1 MPIYL
6 EYMGYSVE
14 VPPGE
19 TVVGRD
25 VRCQLRF
32 NDSAVSRRHVRFERL
47 NDTVYVE
54 DLAST
59 NGSLLNGEPLA
70 TKTLMH
76 DGDIVELGGYCLQL
90 RFVDDA
96 TDAGATRRI
105 ASLSELGAIRRA
117 GGPTTPPRSRMAGP
131 TLAPE
136 DRRRHDRRSI
146 ELRLVYASSELEIE
160 ATTRDLSESG
170 VFVCTHVLDPVG
182 TTCEL
187 TLLIDGGPPLQL
199 HGIVRRVVEH
209 EQAGLEPVGLG
220 IEFLEVGVA
229 ERRWLELAIQRM
241 DDTRAN
247 RVPEPK

>member
-1 MPIYL
+1 VPLYL

-14 VPPGE
+14 VPTGE

-25 VRCQLRF
+25 VRCHLRF
-32 NDSAVSRRHVRFERL
+32 NDSAVSRRHIRFDRL
-47 NDTVYVE
+47 NESVYVE

-59 NGSLLNGEPLA
+59 NGTLLNGEPLKA
-70 TKTLMH
+70 RTLMH
-76 DGDIVELGGYCLQL
+76 DGDIVELGGYALQL
-90 RFVDDA
+90 RHVDDD

-105 ASLSELGAIRRA
+105 ASLSELGAIRRS
-117 GGPTTPPRSRMAGP
+117 GPTTPPRSRMGRP

-136 DRRRHDRRSI
+136 DRRRHDRRPI

-170 VFVCTHVLDPVG
+170 VFVCSHVLDPIG

-199 HGIVRRVVEH
+199 RGVVRRVVEH

-220 IEFLEVGVA
+220 IEFLEVGNA
-229 ERRWLELAIQRM
+229 EKRWLELAIQRM
-241 DDTRAN
+241 DDTRAT
-247 RVPEPK
+247 RVPEQT